1 MTINQHSCP
10 KCNNAIPSDSE
21 FCQYCGS
28 KVNANVTI
36 TCGEELNNAATNYH
50 VINNTSS
57 KRKLLTITISL
68 IVISILMTTI
78 IIIAVNYN
86 KSNDISPEIYRIAKM
101 ITDNPKTYCK
111 YISELDSTLSK
122 GSYGN
127 DLKIEKA
134 TEYINNLPLDY
145 GQRIILFKIQFPNDN
160 TYNNDILDY
169 LNDRDDLSYDDVV
182 YILEELGF
190 AVFDD
195 GTVKW

>member
-1 MTINQHSCP
+1 
-10 KCNNAIPSDSE
+10 
-21 FCQYCGS
+21 
-28 KVNANVTI
+28 
-36 TCGEELNNAATNYH
+36 
-50 VINNTSS
+50 
-57 KRKLLTITISL
+57 
-68 IVISILMTTI
+68 MTTI
-78 IIIAVNYN
+78 IIIAVNYS